1 MSGETKVVVLPV
13 DFILAIVACLSLILV
28 AATYITY
35 LNKMWWVGSPR
46 IGCGPRDWNCNNH
59 TFYHS
64 ATSVVM
70 TIIALAFAIFE
81 LGIVF
86 KGHWFTSIKNRLFRA
101 ALYLLQGVMTL
112 GVMSDLGIA
121 AGSIEIIVAAVMII
135 IEVFFIFKS
144 R

>member
-1 MSGETKVVVLPV
+1 MSGETKVVVLSV

-35 LNKMWWVGSPR
+35 LNKNWWGGSPKV
-46 IGCGPRDWNCNNH
+46 GCGPRTWNCQNYS
-59 TFYHS
+59 FY
-64 ATSVVM
+64 ACCTSFIM
-70 TIIALAFAIFE
+70 TIVALAFAIFE

-86 KGHWFTSIKNRLFRA
+86 KGQWFTSIKNRLFRA